1 MLELVRYVKGSEL
14 EGYRN
19 CFLNLGLS
27 IMMFS
32 EPGPANKTT
41 IKPGLT
47 FSQWDMWKVQGNAG
61 FTLQD
66 FVKYFEVREFA
77 KLEKFKNSLKFGH
90 KFCQKFVKKK
100 DQNIHLSDQFPSK
113 LQRFPSKSTIS
124 QNDIPKFHIFSHR

>member
-47 FSQWDMWKVQGNAG
+47 FSQWDMWKVQGNQG
-61 FTLQD
+61 FTLQE
-66 FVKYFEVREFA
+66 FVKYFEV
-77 KLEKFKNSLKFGH
+77 NDQH
-90 KFCQKFVKKK
+90 FCQKF
-100 DQNIHLSDQFPSK
+100 
-113 LQRFPSKSTIS
+113 
-124 QNDIPKFHIFSHR
+124 